1 MAHVPSNLQKIIEGA
16 ASPELELEF
25 RPMFGGIS
33 VYSGGRVF
41 CTLSDVGLALKL
53 AGNDHAALLKLKGAK
68 PLQYEPSSPPS
79 KTYVVVPV
87 GMLKDRKALGAWLAR
102 SAEAARAAPANKVKK
117 KKSKTAR

>member
-1 MAHVPSNLQKIIEGA
+1 MAQVPASLQKIVEGA
-16 ASPELELEF
+16 ASPELELLF

-53 AGNDHAALLKLKGAK
+53 AGDDHAALLKLKGAK

-87 GMLKDRKALGAWLAR
+87 GMLTDRKTLGAWLAR
-102 SAEAARAAPANKVKK
+102 SASSARAAPAKNVKR
-117 KKSKTAR
+117 KKSKAAR

>member
-1 MAHVPSNLQKIIEGA
+1 M
-16 ASPELELEF
+16 
-25 RPMFGGIS
+25 
-33 VYSGGRVF
+33 
-41 CTLSDVGLALKL
+41 SDVGLALKL